1 MKLPNH
7 HLAIIDPSK
16 LRDYVLNPEHPRG
29 KHKARVFARVLG
41 YDPDDAFELMN
52 QIRTGL
58 DREDCEPGESDEFGQ
73 RFHVDL
79 TIVGKT
85 GEARIRTGWILLTG
99 ERRPRLTT
107 CFVKA

>member
-16 LRDYVLNPEHPRG
+16 LRDYVLNPEHPRW

-41 YDPDDAFELMN
+41 FHPDDAFELMN
-52 QIRTGL
+52 QIRTGIA
-58 DREDCEPGESDEFGQ
+58 REDCETRETDDFGA

-79 TIVGKT
+79 TVVGKT
-85 GEARIRTGWILLTG
+85 TEARVRTGWIILTG
-99 ERRPRLTT
+99 ESRPRLTT
-107 CFVKA
+107 CFVRA